1 MNNYIH
7 LNTFGEDDINNEN
20 NPFDLS
26 SYKDYFIPCNDF
38 LFPNFSYDNSLNI
51 LSKDISENKT
61 QAEIKK
67 FKNSDN
73 KDVFLISPKVSMEN
87 DKEKNNENIIPAQY
101 KFDKLK
107 ELIQNLNL
115 PSKVKEAIVMD
126 SNLNKIDKEMCD
138 KKLFG
143 KKRRRKGKIKF
154 KEDPAIQK
162 VGRKK
167 QNDLTKRKH
176 DRNSAD
182 NIIKKIKLKFLE
194 YSLKFLNNILKANL
208 DKRKFLEYYNILR
221 KNRKKKEEGKEKEKG
236 KEIEIEKQHLLKFL
250 DYKFIDKIKKE
261 TDLML
266 LNMPLKE
273 VFSKDISPKYST
285 LSSDSNRK
293 IIERILEDEKDN
305 INIMFAFNLTLGEWI
320 DIFTYKKKL
329 TFFQNFD
336 GEKMKDFQ
344 GKFDMVEDLI
354 LEIYKKNYSHN
365 YLSYFI
371 SYVYNYK
378 RWFIF
383 KKGRNRVSNK
393 ILKENC

>member
-20 NPFDLS
+20 NQFDLS
-26 SYKDYFIPCNDF
+26 SYKDYVIPCNDF
-38 LFPNFSYDNSLNI
+38 LFPNFLCDNSLNI

-67 FKNSDN
+67 FKNSDK

-87 DKEKNNENIIPAQY
+87 DKEENNENIIPAQY

-154 KEDPAIQK
+154 KEDPVIQK

-194 YSLKFLNNILKANL
+194 YSLKFLNNILKAYL
-208 DKRKFLEYYNILR
+208 DKRKFHEYYNILR
-221 KNRKKKEEGKEKEKG
+221 NNRKKKEEGKEKEKG

-320 DIFTYKKKL
+320 DIFTYKKEL